1 MTASTRH
8 GQPAGSV
15 PWPRSRST
23 TVLVAATT
31 TAWLL
36 AGCGASDDPADA
48 ASIGESTSA
57 IDTETASETAAASPS
72 TASEAAPSTASTD
85 PASQQ
90 YPDVLAVEPTATG
103 DTWTIA
109 ATISSP
115 YDTPQRY
122 ADAFRV
128 LAEDGTVMGI
138 RELAHDHAAEQPFT
152 RSLSDVAI
160 PAEVTSITVEGRD
173 QANGWGGDT
182 VTVDLPR

>member
-1 MTASTRH
+1 MTASTRR
-8 GQPAGSV
+8 GQRARPV
-15 PWPRSRST
+15 PWLRSRST

-36 AGCGASDDPADA
+36 AGCGASEDPADA
-48 ASIGESTSA
+48 TSTADGTSTGA
-57 IDTETASETAAASPS
+57 TATTAAASPGPA
-72 TASEAAPSTASTD
+72 TEAAPSTATD

-90 YPDVLAVEPTATG
+90 YPDVLAVEPTSTG

-128 LAEDGTVMGI
+128 LAEDGTVLGI

-152 RSLSDVAI
+152 RSLTNVVI
-160 PAEVTSITVEGRD
+160 PAAVTTITVEGRD